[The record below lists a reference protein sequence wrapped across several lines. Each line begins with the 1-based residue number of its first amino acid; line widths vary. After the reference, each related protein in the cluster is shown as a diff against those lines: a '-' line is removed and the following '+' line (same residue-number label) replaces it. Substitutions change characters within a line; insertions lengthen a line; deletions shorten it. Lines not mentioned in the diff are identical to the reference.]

1 MTGGEDEYIRMFNLS
16 TRKLMGTLEKQQGTI
31 VSLKFFEDESG
42 ALWLLSASD
51 DGTVCTWR
59 VKDWICGAVLQ
70 GHLGGVID
78 VAPHPSGKLCLT
90 CGKDMTLRVW
100 DLTRSKDSK
109 RCVSI
114 MKMKRTI
121 YSVQFSPSGDSYA
134 LLSTHDIVIR
144 DTASSDMIAQLDHE
158 YRIQSFRFVSND
170 RIVTAGDDHVIRL
183 WSFNSETSEM
193 IAQVQ
198 TNAKSRTRDITTT
211 FNASGVA
218 EHIFSV
224 SSNGLVQMWNAQS
237 LELESTLID
246 VLLRSLD
253 TVTLKH
259 QHRYGRNG
267 I

>member
-1 MTGGEDEYIRMFNLS
+1 
-16 TRKLMGTLEKQQGTI
+16 
-31 VSLKFFEDESG
+31 
-42 ALWLLSASD
+42 
-51 DGTVCTWR
+51 
-59 VKDWICGAVLQ
+59 
-70 GHLGGVID
+70 
-78 VAPHPSGKLCLT
+78 
-90 CGKDMTLRVW
+90 
-100 DLTRSKDSK
+100 
-109 RCVSI
+109 

-211 FNASGVA
+211 FNDSGVA

-237 LELESTLID
+237 LELESTLM
-246 VLLRSLD
+246 LMF
-253 TVTLKH
+253 
-259 QHRYGRNG
+259 Y
-267 I
+267 